1 MFRESLALF
10 LSFNIC
16 LFNRDMVKL
25 KDGMGDKLSVVAYLI
40 GSAIFSLVQVFPL
53 GWELSLACTT
63 LVPFSIAATIALT
76 KVSIKKNK
84 QKTLSSKNKLY

>member
-10 LSFNIC
+10 LSFNIS

-53 GWELSLACTT
+53 GWELSLACSTF
-63 LVPFSIAATIALT
+63 VPFSFAATIALT
-76 KVSIKKNK
+76 KVSIKKTYRRRCLLK
-84 QKTLSSKNKLY
+84 IQLY